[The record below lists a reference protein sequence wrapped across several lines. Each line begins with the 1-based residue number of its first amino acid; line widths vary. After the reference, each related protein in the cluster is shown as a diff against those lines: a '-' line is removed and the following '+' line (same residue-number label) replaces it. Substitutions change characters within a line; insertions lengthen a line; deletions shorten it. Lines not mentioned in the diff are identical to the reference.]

1 MNTIL
6 TSISNFIEHVAY
18 SGAGLVSFGGMYQP
32 PKPVSLT
39 SNSLRNI
46 KDTQPNKK

>member
-6 TSISNFIEHVAY
+6 TSISNFVEHIAY

-32 PKPVSLT
+32 KKP
-39 SNSLRNI
+39 NSLVSSSLKNI
-46 KDTQPNKK
+46 KITQCNNK